1 MDISLLN
8 ILRTV
13 SWDFRRDMAQSY
25 ANGLKKAIEVHLDND
40 VEKEQGYFL
49 SKKGIISK
57 DPKKSIAGNFQDKLY
72 VGNIHSIEN
81 HLYWNDE
88 ELADDD
94 QVINVVT
101 INGPVTRDGGACS
114 YGTKDWRDQ
123 ILYADT
129 IPQVVGHLFI
139 VNSPG
144 GESACRNDYD
154 IMMEDWR
161 AHKKPAVMYVDGMAC
176 SSLIGLGCRCDRI
189 VVRNPKDDIGCIGS
203 MAAFWATPDG
213 AKDVD
218 GSRFIE
224 IVGDNAPEKNDWYR
238 NAAEGDYEKLRAL
251 INKDTNEFHQTVR
264 DNRPLV
270 EDWMLSGNV
279 FEAQEVM
286 PALVDEIGTLDRAI
300 ECVFELADGRLT
312 PAREAKKAEPA
323 PANDEPKEEPKVEPD
338 PQKEPE
344 PDPNKQPAPEG
355 PEDEPEI
362 GNTANKKGEDEMSKL
377 NEQQKTAMS
386 TRKGTTKIVNNGHV
400 KEVQET
406 MFGPVETEIAKP
418 QHNNNMEEEKKKTQ
432 EAAQAQVNQEH
443 APAASAEE
451 QPKAENPDE
460 KPAEDPN
467 KKGEEPDGNKP
478 AEDPKEKNPEENP
491 NEDPNGVNPEE
502 NPGGEDP
509 NEKPEDP
516 EDPNDDPNENPEDP
530 NEDPEDDPKKK
541 KDDDPDDKCGGEDP
555 KKGDNANDA
564 LRNAESLVAER
575 DKTIKAKDSKIA
587 ELQKQLEEKSKDNSK
602 NLVAIAD
609 RDKNI
614 KALTETVAELKK
626 QVSELRGEVKEL
638 SAEPTP
644 MANDEAGVPKD
655 NGTGAVMTG
664 AVKSIVTS
672 DMSADE
678 IRERLRKQDKE
689 MAEKRRRR

>member
-25 ANGLKKAIEVHLDND
+25 ANGLKKAIEIHLDND

-72 VGNIHSIEN
+72 VGNIHSVEN

-129 IPQVVGHLFI
+129 IPQVVGHLFV

-161 AHKKPAVMYVDGMAC
+161 AHKKPAVMFVDGMAC
-176 SSLIGLGCRCDRI
+176 SSLINLGCRCDRM

-213 AKDVD
+213 AKDMD
-218 GSRFIE
+218 GSRYIE
-224 IVGDNAPEKNDWYR
+224 IVGDSAPEKNDWYR
-238 NAAEGDYEKLRAL
+238 NAAEGDYEKLQAL

-270 EDWMLSGNV
+270 EDWMLTGNV
-279 FEAQEVM
+279 FEAQELM

-300 ECVFELADGRLT
+300 ECIFELADGRLT
-312 PAREAKKAEPA
+312 PAREAKKDEA
-323 PANDEPKEEPKVEPD
+323 PKTNDEPKEEPKVEPD

-406 MFGPVETEIAKP
+406 IFGPVETEIAKP
-418 QHNNNMEEEKKKTQ
+418 QHNNNMEDKEKKAQQTAQTAEAPKT
-432 EAAQAQVNQEH
+432 E
-443 APAASAEE
+443 PAKS
-451 QPKAENPDE
+451 
-460 KPAEDPN
+460 ED
-467 KKGEEPDGNKP
+467 
-478 AEDPKEKNPEENP
+478 DPKKKEP
-491 NEDPNGVNPEE
+491 NEDPGTEPNEE
-502 NPGGEDP
+502 PKGEDP
-509 NEKPEDP
+509 NEEPAEEPKG
-516 EDPNDDPNENPEDP
+516 EDP
-530 NEDPEDDPKKK
+530 NEEPAAEPNEPEDDPKKK
-541 KDDDPDDKCGGEDP
+541 KDDDPDDKCGGGEP
-555 KKGDNANDA
+555 KKKEGEDA
-564 LRNAESLVAER
+564 A
-575 DKTIKAKDSKIA
+575 KTMDAAKAMKEKDSQIA
-587 ELQKQLEEKSKDNSK
+587 ELKAAFDKAQKENAKLIGQ
-602 NLVAIAD
+602 
-609 RDKNI
+609 
-614 KALTETVAELKK
+614 LKK
-626 QVSELRGEVKEL
+626 KISDLSNEVKEL

-644 MANDEAGVPKD
+644 MADSNAGIPAS
-655 NGTGAVMTG
+655 NETGAQPKPQKRITRG
-664 AVKSIVTS
+664 
-672 DMSADE
+672 MSYEEVRAARKE
-678 IRERLRKQDKE
+678 REKEKQEAKTN
-689 MAEKRRRR
+689 AKK

>member
-25 ANGLKKAIEVHLDND
+25 ANGLKKAIEVHLNND
-40 VEKEQGYFL
+40 IEKEQGYFL

-57 DPKKSIAGNFQDKLY
+57 EDGKLHAANFEDKLY

-114 YGTKDWRDQ
+114 YGSKDWRDQ

-129 IPQVVGHLFI
+129 IPQVIGHLFI

-144 GESACRNDYD
+144 GESACRKDYD
-154 IMMEDWR
+154 LMMEDWR
-161 AHKKPAVMYVDGMAC
+161 ANKKPAVMYVDGMAC
-176 SSLIGLGCRCDRI
+176 SSLVNLGSRCDRV

-218 GSRFIE
+218 GSRYIE

-238 NAAEGDYEKLRAL
+238 NAAEGDYEKLQAL
-251 INKDTNEFHQTVR
+251 INKDTDEFHQTVR

-270 EDWMLSGNV
+270 EDWMLSGDV

-300 ECVFELADGRLT
+300 ECIFELADGRLT
-312 PAREAKKAEPA
+312 PAREAKKVEA
-323 PANDEPKEEPKVEPD
+323 PKTNDEPK
-338 PQKEPE
+338 
-344 PDPNKQPAPEG
+344 
-355 PEDEPEI
+355 I
-362 GNTANKKGEDEMSKL
+362 GNTANKNGQDEMSKL
-377 NEQQKTAMS
+377 NEQQRTAIS
-386 TRKGTTKIVNNGHV
+386 TRQGTTKIVDNGHV

-406 MFGPVETEIAKP
+406 MFGPVEKEIAKP
-418 QHNNNMEEEKKKTQ
+418 QHNNNMEDKEKKAQQTAQTAEAPKT
-432 EAAQAQVNQEH
+432 E
-443 APAASAEE
+443 PAKSEDD
-451 QPKAENPDE
+451 PK
-460 KPAEDPN
+460 KKDPN
-467 KKGEEPDGNKP
+467 EEPK
-478 AEDPKEKNPEENP
+478 
-491 NEDPNGVNPEE
+491 
-502 NPGGEDP
+502 GEDP
-509 NEKPEDP
+509 NEEPATE
-516 EDPNDDPNENPEDP
+516 PNE
-530 NEDPEDDPKKK
+530 PEDDPKKK
-541 KDDDPDDKCGGEDP
+541 KGEEPDEKCGGGEP
-555 KKGDNANDA
+555 KKKEGNDA
-564 LRNAESLVAER
+564 A
-575 DKTIKAKDSKIA
+575 KTMDAAKAMKEKDSQIA
-587 ELQKQLEEKSKDNSK
+587 ELKAAFDKAMKANADT
-602 NLVAIAD
+602 IAQ
-609 RDKNI
+609 
-614 KALTETVAELKK
+614 LKK
-626 QVSELRGEVKEL
+626 QVAELRGEVKEL
-638 SAEPTP
+638 AAEPAP
-644 MANDEAGVPKD
+644 MTDDNAGIPKD

-689 MAEKRRRR
+689 LAEKRRRR

>member
-57 DPKKSIAGNFQDKLY
+57 KDGKLHAANFEDKLY
-72 VGNIHSIEN
+72 VGNIHSVEN

-161 AHKKPAVMYVDGMAC
+161 AHKKPAVMFVDGMAC
-176 SSLIGLGCRCDRI
+176 SSLIGLGCRCDRM

-238 NAAEGDYEKLRAL
+238 NAAEGDYEKLQAL

-312 PAREAKKAEPA
+312 PAREAKKAEPVQT
-323 PANDEPKEEPKVEPD
+323 NDEPKEEPKVEPD
-338 PQKEPE
+338 PKKDPE
-344 PDPNKQPAPEG
+344 PDPNAQPAPEG

-377 NEQQKTAMS
+377 NEQQKAAIS

-406 MFGPVETEIAKP
+406 MFGPVEKEIAKP
-418 QHNNNMEEEKKKTQ
+418 QHNNNMKEEEKKAQQTAQTAEAPKT
-432 EAAQAQVNQEH
+432 E
-443 APAASAEE
+443 PAKSEDD
-451 QPKAENPDE
+451 PK
-460 KPAEDPN
+460 KKDPN
-467 KKGEEPDGNKP
+467 EEPGT
-478 AEDPKEKNPEENP
+478 EP
-491 NEDPNGVNPEE
+491 NEEPK
-502 NPGGEDP
+502 GEDP
-509 NEKPEDP
+509 NEEPAEEPKG
-516 EDPNDDPNENPEDP
+516 EDP
-530 NEDPEDDPKKK
+530 NEESAEEPKGEDPNEEPATEPNEPEDDPKKK
-541 KDDDPDDKCGGEDP
+541 EGEEPDDKCGGGEP
-555 KKGDNANDA
+555 KKKEGEDA
-564 LRNAESLVAER
+564 AKVLDAA
-575 DKTIKAKDSKIA
+575 KAMKEKDSQIA
-587 ELQKQLEEKSKDNSK
+587 ELKAAFDKAQKENAKLIGQ
-602 NLVAIAD
+602 
-609 RDKNI
+609 
-614 KALTETVAELKK
+614 LKK
-626 QVSELRGEVKEL
+626 KISDLSNEVKEL

-644 MANDEAGVPKD
+644 MADSNAGIPAS
-655 NGTGAVMTG
+655 NETGAQPKPQKRITRG
-664 AVKSIVTS
+664 
-672 DMSADE
+672 MSYEEVRAARKE
-678 IRERLRKQDKE
+678 REKEKQEAKTN
-689 MAEKRRRR
+689 AKK